1 MANPSISFGL
11 VGNIYTRQMHFKSKG
26 DIEMGHTH
34 PYDHMTLLAKGS
46 VEVSVDGEVSVFN
59 APHIIWINA
68 EKAHQLTALEDDT
81 VAYCVHAV
89 RDAGEIVD
97 PTMIPEGSRPKIDM
111 SEVVDKC
118 YKSQTSK
125 V

>member
-1 MANPSISFGL
+1 MSSPSISFGM

-26 DIEMGHTH
+26 DIEYGHTH

-46 VEVSVDGEVSVFN
+46 VEVNIDGYVSVFH

-68 EKAHQLTALEDDT
+68 EKAHQLTSLEDDT
-81 VAYCVHAV
+81 VAYCIHAV
-89 RDAGEIVD
+89 REDGEIID
-97 PTMIPEGSRPKIDM
+97 PDMIPKGSKPQIDM
-111 SEVVDKC
+111 SEIVDKC

-125 V
+125 L

>member
-1 MANPSISFGL
+1 MSNPEVSFSL

-26 DIEMGHTH
+26 DVEHGHTH

-46 VEVSVDGEVSVFN
+46 VEVSVDGEVSVFT

-68 EKAHQLTALEDDT
+68 DKAHKLTALEDNT

-89 RDAGEIVD
+89 REDGEIVD
-97 PTMIPEGSRPKIDM
+97 PSMVPKGSSPKIDM
-111 SEVVDKC
+111 SEIVDKC
-118 YKSQTSK
+118 YKSQSSK
-125 V
+125 A